1 MLDDEATTQKLAVI
15 TALPNSY
22 RRDLAAV
29 EETEGQLSLRFAD
42 GLVAAWGDAE
52 RTLAKTVALRTVLKQ
67 YEEAGKTC
75 TMVDVSLPDRTL
87 AKPVLQ

>member
-1 MLDDEATTQKLAVI
+1 MLDDEATTQKLTVI

-29 EETEGQLSLRFAD
+29 EEKEGQLSLRFSG

-52 RTLAKTVALRTVLKQ
+52 RTLAKTVALRTVLRV

-87 AKPVLQ
+87 AEPVLQ